1 MNQESQSDGSSL
13 VQEVRTELHEID
25 AMAINDHTLA
35 YEELHTKLATALSAI
50 DGL

>member
-1 MNQESQSDGSSL
+1 MNQESAGDRSSL
-13 VQEVRTELHEID
+13 VEEVRADLREID

-35 YEELHTKLATALSAI
+35 FEELHTKLATALSAI